1 MPLPRPSFRF
11 VRWFAAVWATSLPVV
26 GQPRPVDTAHVTAT
40 PGQGVTLAAD
50 DGRSSLTLKPR
61 LQLRETF
68 TRAGGT
74 STNEAQLKTLRLWLQ
89 GHALSKAL
97 RYGVQLAFGGN
108 DFDGFKDG
116 ALKAPASA
124 SPVFD
129 AYVEFAAHRDL
140 VLKAGQFLV
149 PFDRARTIREF
160 ALAMVDRPGVVGE
173 LTLDR
178 DFGVSLSSN
187 DLLGRGLWGYALFLG
202 GGRGRNAF
210 GAYEPSRLAT
220 ARLSWHPFGAF
231 DEDQESDLARGV
243 KPRLAFGIAAGR
255 STGVR
260 RQRVT
265 TGDAYAAGAAGYRH
279 AVVDIVF
286 KRAGFSLL
294 AESVW
299 RRADTDT
306 LEATVADKKVKEW
319 TRSGAGR
326 LMQAGYLGQGGYEVV
341 GRWEQLVAHGGTD
354 PKLVDQA
361 ATQGRVV
368 ALGVN
373 RYFNGHALKLQSDW
387 GWTYGN
393 DFDRGRHVARLQ
405 LDATF

>member
-1 MPLPRPSFRF
+1 MFQRSNAVLLVSAATLALGALPALAE
-11 VRWFAAVWATSLPVV
+11 AAPPAPVE
-26 GQPRPVDTAHVTAT
+26 VTAA
-40 PGQGVTLAAD
+40 PGQGVDFTAAD
-50 DGRSSLTLKPR
+50 GRLSLNIKPR
-61 LQLRETF
+61 LQLRETV
-68 TRAGGT
+68 TRAGGAT
-74 STNEAQLKTLRLWLQ
+74 TQEGQLKTLRLTLQ
-89 GHALSKAL
+89 GNVLVKEL

-116 ALKAPASA
+116 AVKAPTSA

-129 AYVEFAAHRDL
+129 AFVEYTAHRDL
-140 VLKAGQFLV
+140 VLKAGQFFV

-160 ALAMVDRPGVVGE
+160 SLAMVDRPLVVNE

-178 DFGVSLSSN
+178 DFGLSLSSN
-187 DLLGRGLWGYALFLG
+187 DLLGRGAFGYALFVG

-210 GAYEPSRLAT
+210 GAAEPSRLAT
-220 ARLSWHPFGAF
+220 ARLTWHPFGAF
-231 DEDQESDLARGV
+231 DEDQESDLSRSS
-243 KPRLAFGIAAGR
+243 KPRLAFGLAAGR

-265 TGDAYAAGAAGYRH
+265 TGDAWTASTTGYRH
-279 AVVDIVF
+279 AAADLVF
-286 KRAGFSLL
+286 KQAGFSLL
-294 AESVW
+294 AENVW
-299 RRADTDT
+299 RRADDDSLT
-306 LEATVADKKVKEW
+306 ATIAEKKVQDW

-326 LMQAGYLGQGGYEVV
+326 FAQAGWLSSGGVEVV
-341 GRWEQLVAHGGTD
+341 GRWEQLVAHAGTD

-361 ATQGRVV
+361 ATQGRTV
-368 ALGVN
+368 ALGLN

-393 DFDRGRHVARLQ
+393 AFERGRHVARLQ

>member
-1 MPLPRPSFRF
+1 MARRSPTASLVAICLWALGLPARAQNAPPE
-11 VRWFAAVWATSLPVV
+11 PV
-26 GQPRPVDTAHVTAT
+26 QVTAA
-40 PGQGVTLAAD
+40 PGQGFTFTAD
-50 DGRSSLTLKPR
+50 DGRGSLTLKPR
-61 LQLRETF
+61 LQLRDTF
-68 TRAGGT
+68 TQAGAT
-74 STNEAQLKTLRLWLQ
+74 RTNEAQLKTLRLWLQ
-89 GHALSKAL
+89 GHVLSKEL

-116 ALKAPASA
+116 AAPKSPTSA

-129 AYVEFAAHRDL
+129 AFVEYAAHRDF
-140 VLKAGQFLV
+140 VLKVGQFFV

-160 ALAMVDRPGVVGE
+160 ALSMVDRPGVVSE

-178 DFGVSLSSN
+178 DFGVALSSN
-187 DLLGRGLWGYALFLG
+187 DLLGRGAFGYALFLG

-220 ARLSWHPFGAF
+220 ARLTWHPFGAF
-231 DEDQESDLARGV
+231 DEDQESDLTRSAS
-243 KPRLAFGIAAGR
+243 PRLAFGLAAGR

-265 TGDAYAAGAAGYRH
+265 TGDAYTAGTAAYRH
-279 AVVDIVF
+279 AAVDIVF
-286 KRAGFSLL
+286 KQAGFSLL
-294 AESVW
+294 AENVW
-299 RRADTDT
+299 RRADDDT

-326 LMQAGYLGQGGYEVV
+326 FIQGGYLGKGGVEVV
-341 GRWEQLVAHGGTD
+341 GRWEQLVAHAGTD
-354 PKLVDQA
+354 PRLVEQVA
-361 ATQGRVV
+361 SQGRTV
-368 ALGVN
+368 AVGLN
-373 RYFNGHALKLQSDW
+373 RYFNGHALKVQTDW